1 MTTASNTTQTG
12 GAGKLHA
19 SALKINDVVLV
30 PIEYLGERVVT
41 LSMIDQV
48 HQRPDG
54 TARRNFAEHRA
65 RLIER
70 DDFIEVTA
78 DEIRMQSL
86 GTVFPPRTGKAM
98 LITESGYL
106 MLVKSFTDELAWD
119 VQRQLVRSYFARPAQ
134 VVDPMAS
141 LSPEHRALVALLI
154 ESSAIKAEQAVQA
167 AAIAVQAES
176 IKRIECN
183 QIAAVASVQSFT
195 AMGFSIFKGVP
206 MSQIELTKLGRK
218 ASAISKKRGITVDQ
232 VSDTRFGR
240 VGSYHVTV
248 LDEALE
254 EISK

>member
-1 MTTASNTTQTG
+1 MTTTSTVGNQPA
-12 GAGKLHA
+12 AGNLFAATLQIHGVSLA
-19 SALKINDVVLV
+19 
-30 PIEYLGERVVT
+30 PIEYRTRRVMT
-41 LSMIDQV
+41 LAMIDQV
-48 HQRPDG
+48 HQRPEG
-54 TARRNFAEHRA
+54 TAGRNFREHKS
-65 RLIER
+65 RLIEGE
-70 DDFIEVTA
+70 DFSKVCA
-78 DEIRMQSL
+78 DEIRRHKICEISSKAHEDVIL
-86 GTVFPPRTGKAM
+86 LTETGYSM
-98 LITESGYL
+98 I
-106 MLVKSFTDELAWD
+106 VKSFTDDLAWD
-119 VQRQLVRSYFARPAQ
+119 VQRQLVKSYFARPAQ

-141 LSPEHRALVALLI
+141 LSPEHRALVSLLI
-154 ESSAIKAEQAVQA
+154 ESSAIKAEQAAQA

-232 VSDTRFGR
+232 VSDSRFGR